1 MAGIKRITLWAGI
14 LILMVVMFGAGWLV
28 SQAGIGAAID
38 PASLSDLERS
48 FRERM
53 QDTALVGRFTVDGR
67 DTPGGSPD
75 RYDISGVEKV
85 GDDRWRFDV
94 RMRHGNVD
102 VTLPVAVPMVWVGD
116 TPMVVMTDTNIPGIG
131 AFTARVFFHGDR
143 YAGTW
148 ESSAVKVGGLMYGYI
163 EQGADTSGAPNA
175 PPEGESPGEDPALQ
189 P

>member
-1 MAGIKRITLWAGI
+1 MGLIKRVAR
-14 LILMVVMFGAGWLV
+14 VVGLLLLVVVSAATGWFAAK
-28 SQAGIGAAID
+28 AGIGAAIE
-38 PASLSDLERS
+38 PSSLTELENQ
-48 FRERM
+48 FRTRM
-53 QDTALVGRFTVDGR
+53 QDTSLIGQFTVDGYEN
-67 DTPGGSPD
+67 PGGMSD

-116 TPMVVMTDTNIPGIG
+116 TPIIMMSDFNIPGIG

-148 ESSAVKVGGLMYGYI
+148 ESSAAGVGGLMYGSI
-163 EQGADTSGAPNA
+163 ESADDTDPDEPNA
-175 PPEGESPGEDPALQ
+175 DETPE
-189 P
+189 